1 MKKHLLLLLV
11 LLIASC
17 EIINPSE
24 ETPSFIYIEDF
35 TITSTSGQGSHSS
48 KITDAWV
55 WIGGENQGVY
65 PLPAHIP
72 ILHSGRQTI
81 FVEAGIKI
89 NGISASRESYPFYTT
104 HEEEIDLIPNET
116 DTIKPNISYIID
128 EIPFIE
134 NFEGIG
140 LKLSIL
146 SDSINHSIDKIF
158 TDTLESQM
166 GNYFGKIAIDGDAY
180 EVFECGTPD
189 LNLPTDKPVYLEM
202 DYKCNNTMLV
212 GLYANN
218 NSQSEKTAIIYLN
231 DRTQWNKIY
240 IFLSEYLAS
249 YNNST
254 SYKLFFGMI
263 RDTSQTQS
271 EMYLDNIK
279 ILYEE

>member
-1 MKKHLLLLLV
+1 MKRYLPFILV
-11 LLIASC
+11 LLFASC
-17 EIINPSE
+17 DIINPAE
-24 ETPSFIYIEDF
+24 DTPAFIYIEDF
-35 TITSTSGQGSHSS
+35 TIATTSSQGSHSS

-55 WIGGENQGVY
+55 WVGSENQGVY

-72 ILHSGRQTI
+72 VLQSGTQTI
-81 FVEAGIKI
+81 FIEAGIKT

-104 HEEEIDLIPNET
+104 HEQEIDLNPNET
-116 DTIKPNISYIID
+116 DTVRPDISYTVN

-134 NFEGIG
+134 DFEKGNALHIF
-140 LKLSIL
+140 
-146 SDSINHSIDKIF
+146 SDSINHSIDNEF
-158 TDTLESQM
+158 TDTLENQM

-180 EVFECGTPD
+180 EVFECGTDD

-202 DYKCNNTMLV
+202 DYKCNTTMVV

-218 NSQSEKTAIIYLN
+218 NSQVEKNAIIYLN
-231 DRTQWNKIY
+231 PKTQWNKTY
-240 IFLSEYLAS
+240 IFLSEYLVS
-249 YNNST
+249 YNNAN

-279 ILYEE
+279 IVYEE